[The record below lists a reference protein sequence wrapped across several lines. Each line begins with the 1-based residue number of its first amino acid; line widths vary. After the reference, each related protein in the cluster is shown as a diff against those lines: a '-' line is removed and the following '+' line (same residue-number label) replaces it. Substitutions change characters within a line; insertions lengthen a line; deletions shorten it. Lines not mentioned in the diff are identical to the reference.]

1 LADDHGAGNV
11 REGKSIVRQLRINN
25 WVRAKEVRLIGSNG
39 ENHGVIPVE
48 QARGIAR
55 ESGLD
60 LVEVDPNGSPPVC
73 RVLDY
78 GKYKYQQAK
87 RERDARKHQ
96 RGGMLHEVR
105 MRPRIGRADMDRKVA
120 LVDRLLAE
128 GDKVKLAVMFRGREM
143 THPEVGRAVLDRALE
158 ALGEAAVVEKR
169 PSMEGRFLTVILT
182 PGIKK
187 PSTPKPDA
195 SDPPQGPGVPVG
207 GPSSDGRTE
216 AAEAPLAD

>member
-1 LADDHGAGNV
+1 LARDCGAENLREGIGIV
-11 REGKSIVRQLRINN
+11 RELRINN
-25 WVRAKEVRLIGSNG
+25 WIRAREVRLIGANG
-39 ENHGVIPVE
+39 ENHGVIPLE

-96 RGGMLHEVR
+96 KGGMIHEVR
-105 MRPRIGRADMDRKVA
+105 MRPRIGQADMDRKVA
-120 LVDRLLAE
+120 LVERLLGE

-143 THPEVGRAVLDRALE
+143 SHPEVGRAVLNRALE
-158 ALGEAAVVEKR
+158 ALNEVAAVEKP

-182 PGIKK
+182 PSTKK
-187 PSTPKPDA
+187 PAAPKA
-195 SDPPQGPGVPVG
+195 GK
-207 GPSSDGRTE
+207 
-216 AAEAPLAD
+216 EAPVEEHVG